1 MAMQEVPFCFVCLTQ
16 VEHDPIFEAPCGHNA
31 GASAVFHPLCLM
43 KFREDRE
50 LARKAKAQYVL
61 LLQQVEEDGE

>member
-1 MAMQEVPFCFVCLTQ
+1 MAMQEVPRCFVCLTP
-16 VEHDPIFEAPCGHNA
+16 VDHDPIFEAPCGHDR

-50 LARKAKAQYVL
+50 LARQAKAQYVL
-61 LLQQVEEDGE
+61 LLQRHEEDE